1 MFTFDNYNE
10 VQFIPNKKLISLLK
24 GVNVV
29 LKGNSAIKRVKQLT
43 LDKKMF
49 SSENKSFTQ

>member
-29 LKGNSAIKRVKQLT
+29 LKGNSAIKRVK
-43 LDKKMF
+43 
-49 SSENKSFTQ
+49 